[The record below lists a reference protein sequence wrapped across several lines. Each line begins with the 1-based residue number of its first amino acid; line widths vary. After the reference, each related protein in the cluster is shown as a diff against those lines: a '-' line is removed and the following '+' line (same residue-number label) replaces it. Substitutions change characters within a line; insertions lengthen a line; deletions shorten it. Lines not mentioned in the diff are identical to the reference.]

1 MTLSLALDILH
12 YGVPLSLVCAGAGL
26 VFALVLIAIVIRSSP
41 GNERMRQISGA
52 IQEGAK
58 AYLNRQII
66 TISMIATII
75 FLLLFFFK
83 DHPTAIGFVIGA
95 FCSLAA
101 GYIGMRIAVL
111 ANTHGFP
118 IPVSATVQSLSDGRA
133 SDGIQR
139 WRGYGSS
146 GGRARLVGRGRF
158 LQFGRQDGRARH
170 RGPQFGRPGSRRQ
183 FDQCFRATRWRNL
196 YESSRCRS
204 RSCRQDRERSGGG

>member
-26 VFALVLIAIVIRSSP
+26 VFAFVLIAIVIRSSP

-111 ANTHGFP
+111 ANTRTTEAAANRSRTAALRMAFNGGDCTRMAADVVETYAVSL
-118 IPVSATVQSLSDGRA
+118 IGAILVSALSGA
-133 SDGIQR
+133 STPGTIVYPFVLGGVSVLGDVCGI
-139 WRGYGSS
+139 
-146 GGRARLVGRGRF
+146 RF
-158 LQFGRQDGRARH
+158 VNF
-170 RGPQFGRPGSRRQ
+170 
-183 FDQCFRATRWRNL
+183 
-196 YESSRCRS
+196 
-204 RSCRQDRERSGGG
+204 GGGNPAGVLMRAVGMSALVSA